1 MKKLWGLPLSLLV
14 VLLLLSACSGS
25 KEETAVEERM
35 KIGVMLSDAGLGDQS
50 FSDIAFEGLEKA
62 RDELNVSIDYREL
75 AETNT
80 YEQGIEELV
89 KEGQDLIIG
98 LGFSMQEE
106 MEKVASKYPEQQ
118 FLLVDTVSD
127 APNIHNVTFKEDEG
141 SYLLG
146 ALAAMK
152 SRTGTVG
159 FIGGVDSPVIHRFEQ
174 GFTAGVKQVNP
185 DTKVLSVYA
194 GSFGDDRLGASI
206 ARDMIAEGADFL
218 YPAAGFTGV
227 GSILA
232 AQEAGVYA
240 FGVDSDQFFLAEK
253 TIVSSMLKRVDTAV
267 YQSIEEMVKAGEI
280 SEKNKVLGIKENGV
294 SLAPIRVLELTA
306 QEQKQLDTL
315 QEQLSDGSISITE

>member
-1 MKKLWGLPLSLLV
+1 MKKMWILSLSLLV
-14 VLLLLSACSGS
+14 MLFGCSGS
-25 KEETAVEERM
+25 EAEKTEEERI
-35 KIGVMLSDAGLGDQS
+35 KVGVMLSDAGLGDQS
-50 FSDIAFEGLEKA
+50 FSDISFEGLEKA
-62 RDELNVSIDYREL
+62 RDELNVSFDYREL
-75 AETNT
+75 SETDT

-98 LGFSMQEE
+98 LGFSIQEE
-106 MEKVASKYPEQQ
+106 MEKVASKYPDQQ
-118 FLLVDTVSD
+118 FLLVDSVSD

-141 SYLLG
+141 SFLLG

-152 SRTGTVG
+152 SKTDTVG

-174 GFTAGVKQVNP
+174 GFTAGVKHVNP
-185 DTKVLSVYA
+185 EANVLSVYA
-194 GSFGDDRLGASI
+194 GSFGDDDLGASI
-206 ARDMIAEGADFL
+206 ARDMIAEGADFI

-227 GSILA
+227 GAILA
-232 AQEAGVYA
+232 AQDAGVYA

-267 YQSIEEMVKAGEI
+267 YQSIEEMVKSGEL
-280 SEKNKVLGIKENGV
+280 SEKNKVLGIQDNGV

-315 QEQLSDGSISITE
+315 QKELSDGRVTITE